1 MLTVNPDIFREFSI
15 RGVADTD
22 LTDEVVIAIGQSI
35 GVYFNRQ
42 GLSSIVVGND
52 VRLSSVRISRALI
65 KGLTRA
71 GMSVTDIGEAPTPVL
86 NFTVDSIKADGG
98 VMITASHNPPPDNG
112 FKIRT
117 NHILDGDELQEIYKI
132 ISSLDPPDDK
142 LPQGQA
148 VKTLDP
154 LPAYFDRL
162 KSLIDQPLDLKVVVD
177 GGNGT
182 NGQIVSQMLGSV
194 GCQVVELFCEPD
206 GNFPNRTPDP
216 TKSGA
221 IDALSARVQAEKAN
235 LGVAYDGDGD
245 RLAVVDEQGNVILG
259 DQIMMILARDVLR
272 QQSAR
277 IIVEILCTQALADDI
292 IAHGGE
298 PILVPSGYAFVYH
311 AMHNHGA
318 AVGGELSGHL
328 FFNEPGFDFDD
339 AILGTVK
346 LLNIIKQSQTPL
358 SQMVAALPA
367 YHSSPELRLSCPDA
381 VKGKVVE
388 QVKSHFER
396 EHKVDTLDGARIHF
410 DNGWALVR
418 QSNTQPRLS
427 MRFEARSAAG
437 LEAIQSSVQPFVEAK
452 ITELTDSSN
461 G

>member
-15 RGVADTD
+15 RGVANKD
-22 LTDEVVIAIGQSI
+22 LTDEVVSAIGQSV
-35 GVYFNRQ
+35 GVFFSQQ
-42 GLSSIVVGND
+42 GRSLLVVGND
-52 VRLSSVRISRALI
+52 VRNSSARIRQAFIS
-65 KGLTRA
+65 GLTQA
-71 GMSVTDIGEAPTPVL
+71 GMSVIDIGQVPTPVL
-86 NFTVDSIKADGG
+86 NFTVDSIEADGG
-98 VMITASHNPPPDNG
+98 VMITASHNPPSDNG

-117 NHILDGDELQEIYKI
+117 DHILDGDELQEIYKI
-132 ISSLDPPDDK
+132 ISTLDSSPDAFSE
-142 LPQGQA
+142 GRE
-148 VKTLDP
+148 VKNLDP

-162 KSLIDQPLDLKVVVD
+162 EGLVDQPLNLKVVVD

-182 NGQIVSQMLGSV
+182 NGPVVSKLLRSV
-194 GCQVVELFCEPD
+194 GCQVIELFCEPD

-221 IDALSARVQAEKAN
+221 VEALSARVKEEQAD

-245 RLAVVDEQGNVILG
+245 RLAVVDDQGNVILG
-259 DQIMMILARDVLR
+259 DQILMILARDVLR
-272 QQSAR
+272 QQPAK
-277 IIVEILCTQALADDI
+277 IVVEILCTQALADDI
-292 IAHGGE
+292 AAHGGE

-311 AMHNHGA
+311 AMHSSGA

-346 LLNIIKQSQTPL
+346 LLNIIKQNQKLL
-358 SQMVAALPA
+358 SEMVAVLPT
-367 YHSSPELRLSCPDA
+367 YFSSPELRLLCPDA

-388 QVKSHFER
+388 QVKVYFER
-396 EHKVDTLDGARIHF
+396 EYSVDTLDGARIHF
-410 DNGWALVR
+410 DDGWAIVR

-437 LEAIQSSVQPFVEAK
+437 LETIQSSVQPFVEAK
-452 ITELTDSSN
+452 IAELTNGSN
-461 G
+461 E